1 MLYDPDLHHR
11 RSIRL
16 QGYDY
21 AQAGAYFVTICVYNR
36 ECLLSEIVDGE
47 TQLTEIGRIVVKTWD
62 NLLSRFSCIE
72 LDMFVAMPNHVPGI
86 IVIVDSSQ
94 GAASS
99 APTLGRIVRAFK
111 SLSAVACNRVLDRAG
126 VPFWQRNYYEHV
138 IRDEDDLDRVRQYIV
153 ENPGRW
159 AEDPENPAYQS
170 T

>member
-72 LDMFVAMPNHVPGI
+72 LDMFVAMPNH
-86 IVIVDSSQ
+86 
-94 GAASS
+94 
-99 APTLGRIVRAFK
+99 RRF
-111 SLSAVACNRVLDRAG
+111 
-126 VPFWQRNYYEHV
+126 E
-138 IRDEDDLDRVRQYIV
+138 
-153 ENPGRW
+153 PGRSKQRPY
-159 AEDPENPAYQS
+159 AGADRSGVQISVGGGVQPRVGPGRSSVLAA
-170 T
+170 